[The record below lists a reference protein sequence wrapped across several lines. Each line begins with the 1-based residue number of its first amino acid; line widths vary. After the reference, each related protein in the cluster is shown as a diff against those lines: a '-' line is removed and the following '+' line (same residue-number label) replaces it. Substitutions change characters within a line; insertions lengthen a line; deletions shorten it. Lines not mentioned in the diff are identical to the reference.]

1 MEISIVIPCY
11 NEHPTVLK
19 NTINEIKEGFS
30 ENKEIK
36 YEIVVVNDGSKG
48 YNYELQEDNVRIITH
63 KQNKGYGASLKTGIK
78 NSKYSWI
85 GITDAD
91 GTYPN
96 KEFSKLVKLS
106 KDQDMVVGAR
116 NKKDLSLIKR
126 IPKWFLIRLS
136 SYLANNKIPDL
147 NSGMRIFKKDLA
159 LRFENLYPEGFSF
172 TSTITMAFLTNN
184 LNVKYTKISYNKRKG
199 KSKIHPI
206 KDTVRFFSLVL
217 RLSLYFN
224 PIRFFMP
231 LSSMLFLAAIARGI
245 RDFII
250 QDSLGG
256 LTLILFFMSFQVFFF
271 GLIAEIINKRT
282 NL

>member
-1 MEISIVIPCY
+1 MELSIVIPCY

-19 NTINEIKEGFS
+19 NTIDEIKEGFS
-30 ENKEIK
+30 EHKEIK
-36 YEIVVVNDGSKG
+36 YEIIVVNDGSKG

-78 NSKYSWI
+78 NSKYNWI

-96 KEFSKLVKLS
+96 KEFPRLVKLS

-116 NKKDLSLIKR
+116 DKKDLSLIRR
-126 IPKWFLIRLS
+126 IPKWFLIKLS

-184 LNVKYTKISYNKRKG
+184 LNVKYTRISYNKRKG

-231 LSSMLFLAAIARGI
+231 LSSMLILAAIARGI
-245 RDFII
+245 RDFMI
-250 QDSLGG
+250 QGSLGG

-282 NL
+282 SL